1 MATKA
6 KNVEKPHKPI
16 PVSPPLKSALT
27 DYTSDLD
34 VSEDKVIA
42 EGNCVRGGV
51 HDGEPKAD
59 LGSHRSESVGE
70 PVTEGDKS
78 AKSVLPALPADVS
91 ESGDKH
97 LGDVTPVKRG
107 RPKADAPGAP
117 KKKKAK
123 KKGLLSVSPSNAA
136 APQNFYDIEY
146 YIVATSADVEKMG
159 LPGCGLGRE
168 TAKSLPTSTPAPW
181 DWAVLPMQ
189 PILDRSEEEELPWYT
204 FPKGSNVELGTIFCP
219 DCGLRISKHGERK
232 GSRQG
237 KRCWFYTCPDD

>member
-6 KNVEKPHKPI
+6 KNVDKLHKPI
-16 PVSPPLKSALT
+16 PISPPLKPVLP
-27 DYTSDLD
+27 DYSSDLD
-34 VSEDKVIA
+34 VSEDKVVA
-42 EGNCVRGGV
+42 EGTCVPASIPNGTGKDKPSNEVARAGSGGPD
-51 HDGEPKAD
+51 DGKVSVPATVEPTTDAPD
-59 LGSHRSESVGE
+59 
-70 PVTEGDKS
+70 
-78 AKSVLPALPADVS
+78 VLP

-123 KKGLLSVSPSNAA
+123 KKGLVSASPSVAA

-168 TAKSLPTSTPAPW
+168 PAKSLPTPTPAP
-181 DWAVLPMQ
+181 AVV
-189 PILDRSEEEELPWYT
+189 PILDEEEELPWYT